1 MGVETAAPAT
11 AEGATVAMA
20 EAIPGSCGCGCCGC
34 CAWWMPKGGRA
45 GVDVPDV
52 LGVGR
57 TLDDVEVGGGGSGEG
72 ANIEGPG
79 GESGEVT

>member
-1 MGVETAAPAT
+1 
-11 AEGATVAMA
+11 
-20 EAIPGSCGCGCCGC
+20 
-34 CAWWMPKGGRA
+34 MPKGRRA

-72 ANIEGPG
+72 ANTEGPG